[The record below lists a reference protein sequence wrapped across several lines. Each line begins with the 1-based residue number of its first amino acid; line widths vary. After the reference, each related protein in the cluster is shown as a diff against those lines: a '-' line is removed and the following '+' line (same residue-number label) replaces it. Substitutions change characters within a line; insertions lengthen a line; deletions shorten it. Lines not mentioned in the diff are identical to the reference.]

1 MNILTFSSLYPNVV
15 MPRHGVFVENRL
27 RQLVNTGQ
35 VNASVVAPVP
45 WFPFSSHCFGEYARF
60 ASVPKYE
67 IRYGIAI
74 QHPRYFLLPK
84 VSMNLAPALMTRGAL
99 KAIKPLMA
107 GQKNIQLIDAHYF
120 YPDGVAAA
128 NIAELMNK
136 PFVITA
142 RGTDIN
148 FIPRYKKPRE
158 MILSAAHKASA
169 IISVCEALKDAL
181 INLGVEASKIHVLRN
196 GVDLE
201 GFSPPIERSSLR
213 EKLGFT
219 NFTLLSVG
227 HLIERKGH
235 HLVIKAIK
243 NLPDMKLVIVGDGPE
258 YKNLKNIAHQQGVE
272 SRITFLGEI
281 DHNNLKDYYGASD
294 ALVLASSREGW
305 ANVLLESLAC
315 GTPVVATDIWGT
327 PEIITN
333 SVAGILVKREPDA
346 ISDGI
351 NKLRQNYPDRKE
363 TRLYAEQF
371 SWDDTTRALLD
382 LFNNI
387 LTENIR

>member
-158 MILSAAHKASA
+158 MILSAAHKASPHLRLLQKKLAGEIMKMVHSAEDLDQA
-169 IISVCEALKDAL
+169 I
-181 INLGVEASKIHVLRN
+181 EASEILFGKGTTETLKKLN
-196 GVDLE
+196 
-201 GFSPPIERSSLR
+201 
-213 EKLGFT
+213 EK
-219 NFTLLSVG
+219 TLLSVLEG
-227 HLIERKGH
+227 VPQFLQERDVLNGG
-235 HLVIKAIK
+235 V
-243 NLPDMKLVIVGDGPE
+243 
-258 YKNLKNIAHQQGVE
+258 NIADL
-272 SRITFLGEI
+272 LGE
-281 DHNNLKDYYGASD
+281 KTAVFASIPPP
-294 ALVLASSREGW
+294 A
-305 ANVLLESLAC
+305 
-315 GTPVVATDIWGT
+315 
-327 PEIITN
+327 
-333 SVAGILVKREPDA
+333 
-346 ISDGI
+346 
-351 NKLRQNYPDRKE
+351 
-363 TRLYAEQF
+363 
-371 SWDDTTRALLD
+371 
-382 LFNNI
+382 
-387 LTENIR
+387 